1 MVDDKLDDYDVL
13 VISRYNMGKGGL
25 ENVVKD
31 QVITLLNLGLK
42 TAIAFRKV
50 SKHEKIYIGVDAI
63 TVYDRLSSLPAI
75 FISDIIYAPVLYYFA
90 SKLSTKI
97 LLDNFDFTILYAMF
111 LFSKKRPVIVK
122 VHHGTPNYLD
132 SYSGIRGVF
141 SRIYKLF
148 LKLTL
153 ILSSKVIDLHI
164 AVSDKVKQELVK
176 DYHILPERIIVIYN
190 GIDIE
195 RFKPRDKLLARE
207 KLGLSLDKSIVLFV
221 GHDMERK
228 GYSLA
233 LKVVEFLRRFIPDI
247 MFIVVTSPK
256 HAKKIR
262 KLEWLKVMS
271 ELSLDHL
278 ALLYNA
284 SDVLLFP
291 SRYDSFGLVAV
302 EAIASGCPAIVS
314 TNVGALD
321 YKHSGEGY
329 LVANSLSEYLEY
341 CKKVLT
347 DDKFK
352 SELVK
357 KGRFFVTS
365 RYDSRITRD
374 LYGKVIL
381 SLLKLRR

>member
-1 MVDDKLDDYDVL
+1 
-13 VISRYNMGKGGL
+13 
-25 ENVVKD
+25 
-31 QVITLLNLGLK
+31 
-42 TAIAFRKV
+42 
-50 SKHEKIYIGVDAI
+50 
-63 TVYDRLSSLPAI
+63 
-75 FISDIIYAPVLYYFA
+75 
-90 SKLSTKI
+90 
-97 LLDNFDFTILYAMF
+97 MF
-111 LFSKKRPVIVK
+111 LFSKKRPLIVK
-122 VHHGTPNYLD
+122 VHHGTPNYLG
-132 SYSGIRGVF
+132 SYRGIKGVF
-141 SRIYKLF
+141 SRIYKLL

-153 ILSSKVIDLHI
+153 ILSSKLIDLHI

-176 DYHILPERIIVIYN
+176 DYHIPPERIIVIYN

-195 RFKPRDKLLARE
+195 RFKPKDKLLVRE
-207 KLGLSLDKSIVLFV
+207 KLGLPLDKSIVLFV
-221 GHDMERK
+221 GRDIERK

-233 LKVVEFLRRFIPDI
+233 LKVVEFLRRFIPDL

-262 KLEWLKVMS
+262 KLEWLKVMG
-271 ELSLDHL
+271 ELPTDLL

-291 SRYDSFGLVAV
+291 SSYESFGLVAV

-329 LVANSLSEYLEY
+329 LVANSPSEYLEY
-341 CKKVLT
+341 CKKILT

-357 KGRFFVTS
+357 KGRFFVMS
-365 RYDSRITRD
+365 RYDNRITRD
-374 LYGKVIL
+374 LYGKIIL

>member
-50 SKHEKIYIGVDAI
+50 SKHEKIYIEVDAI

-75 FISDIIYAPVLYYFA
+75 FISDIIYAPVLYYLV
-90 SKLSTKI
+90 SKPSTKI

-176 DYHILPERIIVIYN
+176 DYHIPPERIIVIYN
-190 GIDIE
+190 GIDVE

-233 LKVVEFLRRFIPDI
+233 LKVVEFLRRFIPDL

-302 EAIASGCPAIVS
+302 EVS

>member
-1 MVDDKLDDYDVL
+1 
-13 VISRYNMGKGGL
+13 
-25 ENVVKD
+25 
-31 QVITLLNLGLK
+31 
-42 TAIAFRKV
+42 
-50 SKHEKIYIGVDAI
+50 
-63 TVYDRLSSLPAI
+63 
-75 FISDIIYAPVLYYFA
+75 
-90 SKLSTKI
+90 
-97 LLDNFDFTILYAMF
+97 MF
-111 LFSKKRPVIVK
+111 LFTKKRPIIVK
-122 VHHGTPNYLD
+122 VHHGTPNYLN
-132 SYSGIRGVF
+132 SYRGIMGVL
-141 SRIYKLF
+141 SRIYKFL

-164 AVSDKVKQELVK
+164 AVSYRVKQELVK
-176 DYHILPERIIVIYN
+176 DYHIPQERIIVIYN

-195 RFKPRDKLLARE
+195 RFKPRDKLFARE
-207 KLGLSLDKSIVLFV
+207 KLGLPLDKRIVLFV
-221 GHDMERK
+221 GRNIEIK
-228 GYSLA
+228 GYDLA
-233 LKVVEFLRRFIPDI
+233 LKVVEFLRRFIPDL
-247 MFIVVTSPK
+247 MFIVVMSNQNV
-256 HAKKIR
+256 KKIR
-262 KLEWLKVMS
+262 KLEWLKVMNEVS
-271 ELSLDHL
+271 PDFL

-291 SRYDSFGLVAV
+291 SRYEPFGLVAV

-341 CKKVLT
+341 SKKILV

-357 KGRFFVTS
+357 KGRFFITS
-365 RYDSRITRD
+365 RYDNRITRD

>member
-1 MVDDKLDDYDVL
+1 MIDDKFDDYDVL
-13 VISRYNMGKGGL
+13 VISRYNVGKGGL

-31 QVITLLNLGLK
+31 QFIALLNLGLK
-42 TAIAFRKV
+42 TAIAFRMV
-50 SKHEKIYIGVDAI
+50 SKHEKTYIRVDAI
-63 TVYDRLSSLPAI
+63 TVNDRLSSLPV
-75 FISDIIYAPVLYYFA
+75 ISDIIYAPVLYYFV
-90 SKLSTKI
+90 SRLSTKI

-111 LFSKKRPVIVK
+111 LFSKKRPMIVK
-122 VHHGTPNYLD
+122 VHHGTPNYLN
-132 SYSGIRGVF
+132 SYRGIRGVF
-141 SRIYKLF
+141 ARIYKLF

-176 DYHILPERIIVIYN
+176 DYHIPLEKIIVIYN

-207 KLGLSLDKSIVLFV
+207 KLGLPLDKSIVLFV
-221 GHDMERK
+221 GRDIERK
-228 GYSLA
+228 GYCLA
-233 LKVVEFLRRFIPDI
+233 LKVVEFLRRFIPGL

-256 HAKKIR
+256 HAKKMR

-271 ELSLDHL
+271 ELSPDLL

-291 SRYDSFGLVAV
+291 SRYESFGLVAL

-341 CKKVLT
+341 CKKILT

-381 SLLKLRR
+381 SLLKLNG

>member
-50 SKHEKIYIGVDAI
+50 SKHEKIYIEVDAI

-111 LFSKKRPVIVK
+111 LFTKKRPMIVK
-122 VHHGTPNYLD
+122 VHHATPNYLN
-132 SYSGIRGVF
+132 SYKGIRGVF
-141 SRIYKLF
+141 ARIYKLF

-176 DYHILPERIIVIYN
+176 DYHIPPERIIVIYN
-190 GIDIE
+190 GIDVE

-207 KLGLSLDKSIVLFV
+207 KLGLPLDKKIVLFV
-221 GHDMERK
+221 GRDIELK
-228 GYSLA
+228 GYFLA
-233 LKVVEFLRRFIPDI
+233 LKVVEFLRRFIPDL

-352 SELVK
+352 SELIK

-365 RYDSRITRD
+365 RYDGRVTRD
-374 LYGKVIL
+374 LYGKIIL